1 MKKSFYY
8 AYLIPKSEE
17 SGIVTAWADC
27 EKKVKGVAGARF
39 QKFTDFRS
47 AKEWLGEGA
56 RYVPKE
62 KKPKTKLETGIYFDA
77 GTGRGQGVEISVTD
91 MSGKNLLHK
100 VIDKDDLNVHGKHH
114 AGADAT
120 NNYGEL
126 LALKYAIQIAKKTKH
141 KKIFGD
147 SKLVIE
153 YWSMGIAKAKDLPAK
168 TAKLIFEVT
177 ALREFFEEAGGE
189 VLRIPGGDNP
199 ADLGFHRN

>member
-8 AYLIPKSEE
+8 AFFIPKTGEN
-17 SGIVTAWADC
+17 GITSVWAEC

-39 QKFTDFRS
+39 QKFQTMHE
-47 AKEWLGEGA
+47 AKLWLGEGA
-56 RYVPKE
+56 RYEKKE
-62 KKPKTKLETGIYFDA
+62 KKPAIKLQEGIYFDS
-77 GTGRGQGVEISVTD
+77 GTGRGDGVEISVTD
-91 MSGKNLLHK
+91 KNGKNLLHK
-100 VIDKDDLNVHGKHH
+100 VIDESELNVHGKHH
-114 AGADAT
+114 AGHEAT

-168 TAKLIFEVT
+168 TVKLIFETT
-177 ALREFFEEAGGE
+177 ALREAFEEAGGK

-199 ADLGFHRN
+199 ADLGFHRG

>member
-8 AYLIPKSEE
+8 AFLIPKTGE
-17 SGIVTAWADC
+17 SGVTSVWAEC

-39 QKFTDFRS
+39 QKFQNLNE
-47 AKEWLGEGA
+47 AKLWLSSGA
-56 RYVPKE
+56 EYE
-62 KKPKTKLETGIYFDA
+62 KREKREKIKLEDGIYFDS
-77 GTGRGQGVEISVTD
+77 GTGRGEGVEISVTD
-91 MSGKNLLHK
+91 KNGKNLLHK
-100 VIDKDDLNVHGKHH
+100 VIDESDLNVHGKHH
-114 AGADAT
+114 AGHEAT

-177 ALREFFEEAGGE
+177 ALREIFEEGGGK
-189 VLRIPGGDNP
+189 VLRISGGDNP
-199 ADLGFHRN
+199 ADLGFHRD